1 VVDITD
7 PQAVQEISGSVQ
19 SQGAGYSIQLEVP
32 GSGTRTLWAFAG
44 SQVGEP
50 AAIVANQPSSWH
62 QAGNAADL
70 VVIAHADF
78 LESLNPLKALREGQG
93 LLVALIDVED
103 LYDEFSFGVKTP
115 QAMKDFL
122 SRTQSFW
129 AKAPRFVLLV
139 GDATYDPRNYLGL
152 GNYDFVPTKLIDT
165 AYLETASD
173 DWFVDFNNDSL
184 PEIAVGRFPPRTAQE
199 ASNVVSKIVGYE
211 QGAGGSRE
219 VLSVADIGD
228 DFDFESEATAL
239 ENLLPAQLTVQ
250 EIFRSRFQD
259 DDQVQAALLQG
270 INQGAL
276 LVNYVG
282 HGSVEVW
289 RGSYFDSDYA
299 EALTNGVRL
308 PFFLNMTCL
317 NGYFQDLYT
326 ESLAEALLK
335 AEQGGAVAVWA
346 SSGLTEP
353 ENQGPMNQELIRL
366 LFSSGSLTLGQAT
379 AQAKKATNDQ
389 DVRRTWI
396 FFGDPTTKLKY

>member
-1 VVDITD
+1 MDLSLIDTLILTYWHTYTADNDVLRLTAVGGTPLEVDGFSSSQVRVVDITD

-32 GSGTRTLWAFAG
+32 GSGQRTLWAFSG
-44 SQVGEP
+44 SQVGKP
-50 AAIVANQPSSWH
+50 AALEANQPSSWH

-129 AKAPRFVLLV
+129 AKAPGFVLLV

-211 QGAGGSRE
+211 QGAG
-219 VLSVADIGD
+219 VAGRFCRLRI
-228 DFDFESEATAL
+228 L
-239 ENLLPAQLTVQ
+239 VMILILNLRRQPWK
-250 EIFRSRFQD
+250 ICCRRS
-259 DDQVQAALLQG
+259 
-270 INQGAL
+270 
-276 LVNYVG
+276 
-282 HGSVEVW
+282 
-289 RGSYFDSDYA
+289 
-299 EALTNGVRL
+299 
-308 PFFLNMTCL
+308 
-317 NGYFQDLYT
+317 
-326 ESLAEALLK
+326 
-335 AEQGGAVAVWA
+335 
-346 SSGLTEP
+346 
-353 ENQGPMNQELIRL
+353 
-366 LFSSGSLTLGQAT
+366 
-379 AQAKKATNDQ
+379 
-389 DVRRTWI
+389 
-396 FFGDPTTKLKY
+396 